1 MTEYPM
7 YKPPFT
13 VSAKAINLIA
23 KISSQLE
30 RYAIRME
37 QEDTLRLRRANRI
50 KTIHSSLAIEG
61 NTLSEGEVQAVLEGK
76 KVVAPLKEIQEVKN
90 AIKTYELYP
99 KLNPFSIQ
107 DLLLAH
113 GTMMSGLVDEAG
125 MFRKGGVGVFDG
137 DKPIH
142 IAPPADRVRDLMS
155 DLFGWLE
162 NADDHLLIRSCV
174 FHYEFEFIHPFADG
188 NGRIGRLWQSLILG
202 RLNPIFE
209 HLPVE
214 NMVYSNQQAY
224 YYAINRSSDLGD
236 SGPFIDFMLEEILD
250 ALVVHQGKSNAD
262 IADEKGLNYQQ
273 LRVLGYLRADRHTTA
288 AKIAVDLNMSARQI
302 ERMLAD
308 MKAKGIIRRIGANR
322 NGYWEIVD
330 D

>member
-1 MTEYPM
+1 M
-7 YKPPFT
+7 YKPPFS

-99 KLNPFSIQ
+99 KLNPFSLQ

-142 IAPPADRVRDLMS
+142 IAPPADRIRDLMT

-162 NADDHLLIRSCV
+162 KADDHLLIRSCV
-174 FHYEFEFIHPFADG
+174 FHYEFEFIHPSPMETEESAVSG
-188 NGRIGRLWQSLILG
+188 NL
-202 RLNPIFE
+202 
-209 HLPVE
+209 
-214 NMVYSNQQAY
+214 
-224 YYAINRSSDLGD
+224 SSSVG
-236 SGPFIDFMLEEILD
+236 
-250 ALVVHQGKSNAD
+250 
-262 IADEKGLNYQQ
+262 
-273 LRVLGYLRADRHTTA
+273 
-288 AKIAVDLNMSARQI
+288 
-302 ERMLAD
+302 
-308 MKAKGIIRRIGANR
+308 
-322 NGYWEIVD
+322 
-330 D
+330 